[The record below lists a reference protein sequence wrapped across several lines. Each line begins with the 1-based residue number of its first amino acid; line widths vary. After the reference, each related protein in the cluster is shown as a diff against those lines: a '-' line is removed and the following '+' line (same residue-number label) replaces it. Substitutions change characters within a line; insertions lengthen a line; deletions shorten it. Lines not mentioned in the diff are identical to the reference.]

1 MIRALRE
8 YIIDLKKDILEK
20 ALGQLKKDLDFDS
33 TAIDHLHL
41 ALYSFQDA
49 VVTVLR
55 KHNIKPHWMFA
66 LDNLVKSAVHC
77 GITVLSPELGA
88 NLSGQVDAVDGDEDE
103 DDVSSSGVST
113 VNSAKAVLVNRG
125 AEKVTTCGEE
135 LNSLRQENLR
145 LTRELIESQ
154 RQLQSFLKTA
164 VDEQNVNVEFIR
176 TFLGQRPQFERCISQ
191 GYFSDRGNENKINNN
206 EVQIKV
212 TADGAGGE
220 PEEMDMASPDS
231 IEGGLNAQRRLPLNG
246 FRRSPTRNRRM
257 MMHAQSNPE
266 NCDTRLNDWL
276 LRHHVDAISRNL
288 IHMQDF
294 SYEDFLY
301 ESGKDDL
308 LRIGLK

>member
-1 MIRALRE
+1 MLLLIMELLFQTHLELMIRALRE

-88 NLSGQVDAVDGDEDE
+88 NLSGQVDAVDGDED

-125 AEKVTTCGEE
+125 ADKVTTCGE
-135 LNSLRQENLR
+135 
-145 LTRELIESQ
+145 
-154 RQLQSFLKTA
+154 
-164 VDEQNVNVEFIR
+164 
-176 TFLGQRPQFERCISQ
+176 
-191 GYFSDRGNENKINNN
+191 
-206 EVQIKV
+206 
-212 TADGAGGE
+212 
-220 PEEMDMASPDS
+220 
-231 IEGGLNAQRRLPLNG
+231 
-246 FRRSPTRNRRM
+246 
-257 MMHAQSNPE
+257 
-266 NCDTRLNDWL
+266 
-276 LRHHVDAISRNL
+276 
-288 IHMQDF
+288 
-294 SYEDFLY
+294 
-301 ESGKDDL
+301 
-308 LRIGLK
+308 